1 MRGWDGHQ
9 DEDEDEDVHEAN
21 EERKEGETGPK
32 EFLRSSAWIGIGHSR
47 ARQGRAGQG
56 SRKEKSCISVT
67 FVGYSA
73 AADAAAVVVA
83 AIVVIIVMG
92 TVSKNSEAL

>member
-1 MRGWDGHQ
+1 MGIRMKMKMRMCMCMRPMKK
-9 DEDEDEDVHEAN
+9 
-21 EERKEGETGPK
+21 ERKDRQTGPK
-32 EFLRSSAWIGIGHSR
+32 EFLRSSAWTGIGNFR

-83 AIVVIIVMG
+83 AIFVTIVMG

>member
-1 MRGWDGHQ
+1 LDRY
-9 DEDEDEDVHEAN
+9 
-21 EERKEGETGPK
+21 
-32 EFLRSSAWIGIGHSR
+32 R
-47 ARQGRAGQG
+47 AFQSQAGQG

-67 FVGYSA
+67 VVAYSA

-83 AIVVIIVMG
+83 AIFVIIVMG

>member
-1 MRGWDGHQ
+1 MRGRDGHQ
-9 DEDEDEDVHEAN
+9 DEDEHEDEDEDEAN
-21 EERKEGETGPK
+21 EERREGQTGPK
-32 EFLRSSAWIGIGHSR
+32 EFLRSSAWTGIGHFR
-47 ARQGRAGQG
+47 AKQGRAVG
-56 SRKEKSCISVT
+56 RKSP

-83 AIVVIIVMG
+83 AIFVIIVMG